1 MPARNL
7 SNLVKKTVASSQ
19 KWQCKGCN
27 DLLNECYE
35 IDHIK
40 CLKDRGS
47 NNISN
52 LQALCPTCHRRKTN
66 VDLATKKTHAKDTKK
81 QPIKD
86 TKKQPIKD
94 TKKNEIKDAK
104 KPPIKDT
111 KKNEIKDTKKTTDKR
126 HKK

>member
-1 MPARNL
+1 MAVRNL

-40 CLKDRGS
+40 CLKDHGS

-52 LQALCPTCHRRKTN
+52 LQALCPICHRRKTN
-66 VDLATKKTHAKDTKK
+66 IDLAAKL
-81 QPIKD
+81 QIKD
-86 TKKQPIKD
+86 TKKPVKPQVKDTKKPVKPQIKD
-94 TKKNEIKDAK
+94 TKK
-104 KPPIKDT
+104 PQIKDT
-111 KKNEIKDTKKTTDKR
+111 KITVKKPQIKN
-126 HKK
+126 HK